1 MNGVQSEVNRDKN
14 RIYISAV
21 GFAFV
26 VLAVI
31 AFSPDSNSR
40 MEARIDK
47 TLNQKDFTLA
57 SVPADKLASE
67 IVNNYYRI
75 NIIDVRDTAAFRVYH
90 LPFAINI
97 PIEKMNDHQWEKI
110 LDQKHKANYFYADDK
125 KVAEKAYLLAGYRGK
140 AENYILTESSMN
152 FRKLFS
158 DLTPPG
164 ADANKNEIDTYNFRQ
179 KAATDMKMLVDA
191 LKNSSEPVAVKTSKI
206 KGGC

>member
-1 MNGVQSEVNRDKN
+1 VNGVPSEVDKKK
-14 RIYISAV
+14 RTIYISAI

-31 AFSPDSNSR
+31 AFMPDSKSR
-40 MEARIDK
+40 LEVRITK
-47 TLNQKDFTLA
+47 ELNQKDFTTVL
-57 SVPADKLASE
+57 VPADKLVSE
-67 IVNNYYRI
+67 IVNNYYQI
-75 NIIDVRDTAAFRVYH
+75 NIIDVRNPEAFKVYH

-97 PIEKMNDHQWEKI
+97 PIDKMYDRQWKVI
-110 LDQKHKANYFYADDK
+110 IDQKHKANYFYADEMQ
-125 KVAEKAYLLAGYRGK
+125 VAEKGYLMADHLGK
-140 AENYILTESSMN
+140 ADNFILLESAAN

-164 ADANKNEIDTYNFRQ
+164 PDANKKEINTYNFRL

-191 LKNSSEPVAVKTSKI
+191 LKNSSEPVTVKTSKI